1 MKKYLILAFYALSC
15 VASSAQTQFSAYFMK
30 DLSISS
36 QLNPSY
42 SSTKGYLSIPVIGNI
57 GYGMNVA
64 GSSPLKLLKA
74 ISGTDLYNDNLYD
87 GLSDETKLGLNI
99 RMDIINLGISKGN
112 SFWSVNASVR
122 GQFNSTIP
130 RSFIDYYRNTMIY
143 DESYGSDYRT
153 DIDIQNFNM
162 KMNAYAEIGV
172 GYSHK
177 FNEKLSVGG
186 RVKLLLGL
194 MDLNMQ
200 IDRMALK
207 MNLPS
212 DPYDENAWVGNPE
225 YGGYAETDAFIR
237 AAYGKGTALGF
248 DETGRLQGLE
258 FGGFGIAG
266 YGAGFDLGVSYSPI
280 ERLNLYASA
289 LDMGMIKW
297 KESSVSMAET
307 NASESV
313 NITQDNFE
321 QYIED
326 DIFSPDMFSM
336 QKKKSEGYKT
346 KLNTTLMIGGEYKL
360 GAYKQFGVGA
370 IYSGLFRNGNMNSVI
385 TVTGNIMDK
394 KGNNG
399 LSLSFSNIQK
409 HGNSLGATIKLGGSF
424 IYADY
429 TLSGVAANTF
439 NVMVGSYF
447 ILGKKKD

>member
-1 MKKYLILAFYALSC
+1 MKKYIIITILALYAISGWT
-15 VASSAQTQFSAYFMK
+15 QTQFSAYFMK

-42 SSTKGYLSIPVIGNI
+42 NSTYGYLSMPIIGNV

-87 GLSDETKLGLNI
+87 ALSDETKLGLSL
-99 RMDIINLGISKGN
+99 RTDILNLGFTKGN
-112 SFWSVNASVR
+112 GFWTVNAALR

-130 RSFIDYYRNTMIY
+130 KSFIDYFRNTMIY
-143 DESYGSDYRT
+143 DESYGSDYST

-162 KMNAYAEIGV
+162 NINAYGEIGV

-177 FNEKLSVGG
+177 LNENLSVGG
-186 RVKLLLGL
+186 RIKLLLGFI
-194 MDLNMQ
+194 DLNMQ
-200 IDRMALK
+200 IDRMNLK

-212 DPYDENAWVGNPE
+212 DPYDESTWVGNPE
-225 YGGYAETDAFIR
+225 YGGYAETDANIR
-237 AAYGKGTALGF
+237 SAYGKGTALDF
-248 DETGRLQGLE
+248 DESGRLQGLD
-258 FGGFGIAG
+258 FGSFGIAG
-266 YGAGFDLGVSYSPI
+266 YGVGFDLGVSYSPI

-307 NASESV
+307 NSSESV

-321 QYIED
+321 QYLED
-326 DIFSPDMFSM
+326 DIFNPDMFSM

-360 GAYKQFGVGA
+360 GTYKQFGVGA

-385 TVTGNIMDK
+385 TITGNIMDK

-409 HGNSLGATIKLGGSF
+409 HGNSLGATIKFGKSF

-439 NVMVGSYF
+439 SVMVGSYF
-447 ILGKKKD
+447 ILGKKTD